1 MAHPCLRSTRLS
13 LIDKLNSADAWH
25 DYLRYKAER
34 GNLTPAQLEDLKQFV
49 EDREYEGVA
58 LRVQSGQPFAVP
70 AKKLVGKA
78 NSTKKRVLY
87 VFPREENYLLK
98 LLTFLAIREYDHV
111 FSPNLYSFRAHTDSK
126 RAIMSLVKLPNIS
139 QMYSYKVDVSD
150 YFGSVDIDLL
160 LPKLKAVLASDP
172 AFYDFLERLL
182 TDDRALVGDQV
193 AHESKGIMAGS
204 AISTFL
210 ANVYLSDLDHA
221 FDELPYPYA
230 RYSDDIIAFAP
241 TPEEVQRCETMI
253 KTALDT
259 QNLGVNPAKEMRTAP
274 HEQWTFLGICYQ
286 DGIVDIAPISAQKLK
301 DKMRRKSRSLLRWR
315 ARNGHQYEHA
325 AKAFVRSLNRKL
337 YEGTK
342 SSDLTWARWFFP
354 LINTDKTLHEIDA
367 YMQDCLRYVAT
378 GKRTKARF
386 NFRYEDMKRLG
397 YRSLVNEYYK
407 GRES

>member
-1 MAHPCLRSTRLS
+1 MS
-13 LIDKLNSADAWH
+13 LIDKLSDAEAWQ
-25 DYLRYKAER
+25 DYLRYKASR
-34 GNLTPAQLEDLKQFV
+34 GNLTQAQLEDLTQFV
-49 EDREYEGVA
+49 TEGQYRNA
-58 LRVQSGQPFAVP
+58 ATRVQNGEAFAVP
-70 AKKLVGKA
+70 AKKLVSKA
-78 NSTKKRVLY
+78 NSTKKRALY

-111 FSPNLYSFRAHTDSK
+111 FSPNLYSFRARTDSK
-126 RAIMSLVKLPNIS
+126 RAIMSLVRQPGINE
-139 QMYSYKVDVSD
+139 MYSYKVDVSD

-160 LPKLKAVLASDP
+160 LPKLKGVVTGDP
-172 AFYDFLERLL
+172 DLYAFLERLL
-182 TDDRALVGDQV
+182 TDDRVAVGNQIV
-193 AHESKGIMAGS
+193 REGKGIMAGS

-210 ANVYLSDLDHA
+210 ANVYLSELDHA
-221 FDELPYPYA
+221 FDNLPYPYA

-241 TPEEVQRCETMI
+241 TLEEAQQCESVI
-253 KTALDT
+253 KDALDAR
-259 QNLGVNPAKEMRTAP
+259 NLGVNPAKEMRTAP

-286 DGIVDIAPISAQKLK
+286 DGIVDIAPVSAKKLK

-397 YRSLVNEYYK
+397 YRSLVNEFYK
-407 GRES
+407 GRDS